1 MRLIPLVRGI
11 PLLLV
16 LAFSATTAHAQG
28 VFRSVMPDGK
38 IVYGDKPAPGAKE
51 SKQVNLA
58 PLNISTPT
66 QGSQGSPDAGAG
78 AGAGAAAPGN
88 NNAEVAAAR
97 QNLAEAQKA
106 LDAGRE
112 QREGDRIGVAKG
124 GGASSRLSEGY
135 LQRVKALED
144 AVAAAQ
150 KQLEDAQRAASAAR

>member
-1 MRLIPLVRGI
+1 MRRPLRLIPLVRGI
-11 PLLLV
+11 PLLLA
-16 LAFSATTAHAQG
+16 LAFAAATAHAQG

-66 QGSQGSPDAGAG
+66 PGAPASPDPGAS
-78 AGAGAAAPGN
+78 ADAPN
-88 NNAEVAAAR
+88 NNAEIAAAR
-97 QNLAEAQKA
+97 QNLEAAKKA
-106 LDAGRE
+106 LEAGRE
-112 QREGDRIGVAKG
+112 QREGDRVGVAKG
-124 GGASSRLSEGY
+124 GGASSRLSEDY

>member
-78 AGAGAAAPGN
+78 AAAPGN

-112 QREGDRIGVAKG
+112 QREGDRVGVAKG